1 MVKDKRRRLKPER
14 RRLKP
19 GSTYKQYQKPTPAER
34 VIQLF
39 GNAYRL
45 AEALERVGYK
55 IAPVTVYRWNYP
67 ANKKGRGGFIPPQAW
82 PFVVK
87 AARLEGILLTSFDLD
102 PRILRPSYD
111 NQQRYGRQGLY
122 MGVGNPEEFDLS
134 AHQEVD
140 DDHLF

>member
-1 MVKDKRRRLKPER
+1 MVKDKRTRI
-14 RRLKP
+14 KP

-45 AEALERVGYK
+45 TEALRRVGYR
-55 IAPVTVYRWNYP
+55 ISPVTVYRWNYP

-87 AARLEGILLTSFDLD
+87 AARIEGILLTTFDLD
-102 PRILRPSYD
+102 PRTLCPTPEAQKRF
-111 NQQRYGRQGLY
+111 GRQGLFL
-122 MGVGNPEEFDLS
+122 GIGDPEEFNLS
-134 AHQEVD
+134 MHQEVD
-140 DDHLF
+140 DEHLY